1 MKVIARLLYRLKRSG
16 IPFRLAAWHC
26 GTAENFNPLDGAV
39 TLTADAPQE
48 QVNALLEAEFAVL
61 DKEIA
66 DARYAGQMHI
76 ETGVR
81 AQKALSAEDSAA
93 LLTLLWLMPNNLY
106 HETESEALPFVLASF
121 GTSMS
126 ISGLKSEGKAVL
138 TAVLAVAC
146 IVGVGVIAGFTFM
159 DLRTAIYGPI
169 EVAGG
174 GQAGLVFLTALRE
187 KSGTESP
194 ARALDYVLALCRNF
208 GFRTKNANYRYGYA
222 EIGKGGGS

>member
-1 MKVIARLLYRLKRSG
+1 MFGVESFGGELEI
-16 IPFRLAAWHC
+16 IPS
-26 GTAENFNPLDGAV
+26 DIID
-39 TLTADAPQE
+39 LTGFTDMTYT
-48 QVNALLEAEFAVL
+48 F
-61 DKEIA
+61 
-66 DARYAGQMHI
+66 
-76 ETGVR
+76 
-81 AQKALSAEDSAA
+81 
-93 LLTLLWLMPNNLY
+93 
-106 HETESEALPFVLASF
+106 ALPLVLASF

-146 IVGVGVIAGFTFM
+146 IVGLGVIAGFTFM

-174 GQAGLVFLTALRE
+174 GQAGLMFLTALRE

-194 ARALDYVLALCRNF
+194 ARALDYVLALCRSF

-222 EIGKGGGS
+222 EIGEGRS

>member
-1 MKVIARLLYRLKRSG
+1 M
-16 IPFRLAAWHC
+16 
-26 GTAENFNPLDGAV
+26 
-39 TLTADAPQE
+39 
-48 QVNALLEAEFAVL
+48 
-61 DKEIA
+61 
-66 DARYAGQMHI
+66 
-76 ETGVR
+76 
-81 AQKALSAEDSAA
+81 
-93 LLTLLWLMPNNLY
+93 
-106 HETESEALPFVLASF
+106 LASF

-146 IVGVGVIAGFTFM
+146 IVGLGVIVGFTFM

-194 ARALDYVLALCRNF
+194 ARALDYVLALCRSF

-222 EIGKGGGS
+222 EIGEGRS